1 VVRVVE
7 ESVAEFSRDEV
18 AAHFARWRQAVDRH
32 DIDQMA
38 SMLTED
44 AQGGNSQFGL
54 FNGREAISQFS
65 RDRWPESV
73 PNRSV
78 WHAIDGYRVVDKWRE
93 TLPGDPP
100 PSRDYHYYGIT
111 ELIYAGS
118 GAWSFMYGI
127 PDVVGLMRVYGQ
139 WRRDGQADIHG
150 EVYPDIPS

>member
-1 VVRVVE
+1 
-7 ESVAEFSRDEV
+7 
-18 AAHFARWRQAVDRH
+18 
-32 DIDQMA
+32 M
-38 SMLTED
+38 
-44 AQGGNSQFGL
+44 
-54 FNGREAISQFS
+54 
-65 RDRWPESV
+65 
-73 PNRSV
+73 